1 MPPQDREIPPEARE
15 VSYPTIVNPNP
26 GGLGQRRQ
34 NNGLSIFSLPTVENT
49 PKNRQNRHVDFT
61 AQNPIR
67 YICQNR
73 STPPHEKPLF
83 VKQKQNGVSFPVL
96 P

>member
-49 PKNRQNRHVDFT
+49 PKNRQNRHVVFT
-61 AQNPIR
+61 AQNPIL
-67 YICQNR
+67 INPGTIAILVNP
-73 STPPHEKPLF
+73 SLT
-83 VKQKQNGVSFPVL
+83 KQPTGCD
-96 P
+96 